1 MIKRIILSIG
11 ILMSL
16 CGFAYADCY
25 EVSSALCNK
34 TFETVIS
41 DVTFEVEFSDSAFGP
56 CPSGWADITY
66 PGGYIGT
73 PYWAK
78 PDNTVD
84 IEEVGTFLLYDGK
97 LILITEDAIILDPV
111 E

>member
-16 CGFAYADCY
+16 CGFAYAGCSDM
-25 EVSSALCNK
+25 SGALCNK
-34 TFETVIS
+34 TFSTVIS
-41 DVTFEVEFSDSAFGP
+41 DITFEVEFSDSAFGP

-66 PGGYIGT
+66 PGGYIGA
-73 PYWAK
+73 PYRAD

-84 IEEVGTFLLYDGK
+84 IDGIGTFLLYDGK

>member
-1 MIKRIILSIG
+1 MIKRIILTIG

-25 EVSSALCNK
+25 DMSSALCNK

-41 DVTFEVEFSDSAFGP
+41 DITFEVEFSDSAFGP
-56 CPSGWADITY
+56 CPSGWTDITY
-66 PGGYIGT
+66 PGGYISAA
-73 PYWAK
+73 YRADS
-78 PDNTVD
+78 DNTVD
-84 IEEVGTFLLYDGK
+84 IDGVGTFLLYDGK
-97 LILITEDAIILDPV
+97 LLLITDGLIILDPV

>member
-1 MIKRIILSIG
+1 MIKRIILTIG

-25 EVSSALCNK
+25 EMSSALCNK

-41 DVTFEVEFSDSAFGP
+41 DITFEVEFSDSAFGP
-56 CPSGWADITY
+56 CPSGWTDITY
-66 PGGYIGT
+66 PGGYIGA
-73 PYWAK
+73 PYRADS
-78 PDNTVD
+78 DNTVD
-84 IEEVGTFLLYDGK
+84 IDGVGTFLLYDGK
-97 LILITEDAIILDPV
+97 LLLITDGLIILDPV